1 MLDSRYSVLVI
12 KGMCSSNDTRPSA
25 RQPRGYY
32 GLRPSLVHFF
42 WHNYCTSEVSKKL
55 YTLLCQQM

>member
-25 RQPRGYY
+25 RQPRGLHV
-32 GLRPSLVHFF
+32 LRATAKPSAFLLAQL
-42 WHNYCTSEVSKKL
+42 L
-55 YTLLCQQM
+55 YI